1 MSQIMDQL
9 ASEENADLDS
19 EDTTD
24 VSTSNVRPSVSPAEA
39 SRTALSPPTFTDT
52 EDAPHPLLLS
62 QYNNAREL
70 GNISMAVDSPRISS
84 ANATPSPE
92 PFLRQPSDPNTRS
105 WRTRIRAWS
114 AKLHGSVK
122 R

>member
-9 ASEENADLDS
+9 ASEKADIEL
-19 EDTTD
+19 EHKTD
-24 VSTSNVRPSVSPAEA
+24 VSTSDFRPSTSRAEA
-39 SRTALSPPTFTDT
+39 SRTAPLPPTLTDT
-52 EDAPHPLLLS
+52 EDAPHPSLQS

-70 GNISMAVDSPRISS
+70 GNISMAADSPRIAS
-84 ANATPSPE
+84 ANTTPPPE
-92 PFLRQPSDPNTRS
+92 PFLRQPSGPNTRS